1 MRGFIGFAIFAAALA
16 AASPARTDGALT
28 PDQERAVKTLV
39 RDYLLTHPEI
49 VGAAIEALRKRRED
63 AKRDDEL
70 ATLAAH
76 RSELLHD
83 RDSPV
88 GGNLRGDVTVVEF
101 FDYGCGVCKR
111 VHPIMA
117 RLMEGDRG
125 IRRVYKEWPILG
137 PESVFAARAALAS
150 RAQGRYLAFHDA
162 LMEARG
168 RLDRD
173 AVLTI
178 AGRVGLDRERLV
190 RDMEEPETMDAI
202 RRNYRLAEAL
212 ELDGTPSFVI
222 GDVVLRGGRDLETM
236 RRLVAAARAR
246 RR

>member
-1 MRGFIGFAIFAAALA
+1 MRGFIGLAIFAAALA
-16 AASPARTDGALT
+16 AASPARTDGVLT
-28 PDQERAVKTLV
+28 PDQERAVERLV

-49 VGAAIEALRKRRED
+49 VGAAIETLRKRQED
-63 AKRDDEL
+63 AKRDAAL
-70 ATLAAH
+70 ATIAAH

-117 RLMEGDRG
+117 RLIEGDQG

-178 AGRVGLDRERLV
+178 AGRIGLDRERLV
-190 RDMEEPETMDAI
+190 RDMEEPGTMDAI